1 MRSESQPH
9 TGRFHFPFWGL
20 NADPERDHVKLPAC
34 HRKEDTS
41 DRLLREERQLKEYFR
56 TVTPREIEAP
66 WHLTAHVG
74 KKLSR
79 DCPDFHNHPDHDA
92 TWPIMSC
99 VGRRSTC
106 LPWTSWW
113 QRSAGG
119 QLCARPSG
127 GSFGNVLQV
136 QRLHKPQRA
145 VLLSPPVCTC
155 RYKARDTSRK
165 CELDPTPQPH
175 LGSSLPSKRWVGSLR
190 QLLQNLPH
198 STHTHSNKVLA
209 HFICWS
215 ILERWMER
223 TDRKA

>member
-41 DRLLREERQLKEYFR
+41 DRLLREERQFKEYFR

-66 WHLTAHVG
+66 WHLKARVG

-127 GSFGNVLQV
+127 GTCYRSNACTNLRGRCYCHPQSAHAGTRPETQAGNVSWTRPPNPTWGPLSHRSV
-136 QRLHKPQRA
+136 GWVHWGSFCKTFHILH
-145 VLLSPPVCTC
+145 
-155 RYKARDTSRK
+155 
-165 CELDPTPQPH
+165 
-175 LGSSLPSKRWVGSLR
+175 
-190 QLLQNLPH
+190 
-198 STHTHSNKVLA
+198 THTP
-209 HFICWS
+209 IRC
-215 ILERWMER
+215 
-223 TDRKA
+223 